1 MYQGCEMDQ
10 PTATLVAN
18 LNFAASDMV
27 HVCAPERVALLTQ
40 AAACIEDFNRRIL
53 QAGRPA
59 YASDAIVRE
68 WRRMARD
75 VAYLAD
81 KKLAETLKGAALLIE
96 ATQVILDAQYE
107 VVLER
112 HQPKGR
118 AN

>member
-1 MYQGCEMDQ
+1 MDQ
-10 PTATLVAN
+10 ATASLLAD
-18 LNFAASDMV
+18 LNFAASEIAHTSV
-27 HVCAPERVALLTQ
+27 HERVALLTR
-40 AAACIEDFNRRIL
+40 AAACIENFNRRIL

-68 WRRMARD
+68 WRKMARE

-81 KKLAETLKGAALLIE
+81 AKLAETLKGAALLIE

-112 HQPKGR
+112 HQPRGR